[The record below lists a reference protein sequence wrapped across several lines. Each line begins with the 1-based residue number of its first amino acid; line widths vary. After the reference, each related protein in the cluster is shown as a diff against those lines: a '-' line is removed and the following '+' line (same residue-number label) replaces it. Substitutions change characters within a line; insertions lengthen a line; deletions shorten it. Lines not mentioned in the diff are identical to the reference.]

1 MAVSTKQDQYHWDR
15 FAYDAWSSDNG
26 LRRCSFAAKGLWMD
40 MLAIMWN
47 EPLRGSMP
55 GSPSAVAALV
65 RAEVDEIKPLLHELK
80 KAGVFSVAKD
90 VAAHWPEVPAGYIV
104 NRRMFRTHRTLRARA
119 AAGRAG
125 GLASGAAR
133 SKEQVGLKQKPSK
146 DQPHTRQKTSANIRE
161 YEAADEAKPKQKRN
175 GGGAEVS
182 EILGEVLPDLGRRGD
197 PVLLRRNVAER
208 ACRVHRANSAQ
219 IAWWSQ
225 SIDLLALDD
234 VLEFEQRLAHAE
246 ESQRGTRPDK
256 GALANP
262 GGYLVNQLYVI
273 ARSAGVRVETCPRSA
288 E

>member
-55 GSPSAVAALV
+55 GSPGAVAALV

-125 GLASGAAR
+125 GLASAAAR
-133 SKEQVGLKQKPSK
+133 SKEIKGLKQKSSK
-146 DQPHTRQKTSANIRE
+146 EQPQTTIKAPANMGDRQNGS
-161 YEAADEAKPKQKRN
+161 EAKTKQKRT
-175 GGGAEVS
+175 GGSAQVS
-182 EILGEVLPDLGRRGD
+182 EILGEVLPGLGRHGD

-208 ACRVHRANSAQ
+208 ACRVHCANSAQ
-219 IAWWSQ
+219 IAWWAQ

-273 ARSAGVRVETCPRSA
+273 ARAAGVRVATCPRSA